1 MSVGQFCNR
10 DTAIARREDSVLD
23 VARIMRQ
30 WHVGCLVIVENDDR
44 GVKPVG
50 IITDRDLVIEILAAN
65 LNPDAVTVGDVLSS
79 GLLTAREQDG
89 LWETLRR
96 MQSRGVRRVP
106 VVDAEG
112 YLAGIITQDDLLEI
126 LVSELSDLV
135 KIPGRSRSEEHRYR
149 GE

>member
-1 MSVGQFCNR
+1 MSIGQFCNR
-10 DTAIARREDSVLD
+10 DTAIARREDSILD
-23 VARIMRQ
+23 VARVMRQ

-44 GVKPVG
+44 GVRPVG

-65 LNPDAVTVGDVLSS
+65 LDPAAVTVGDIAASE
-79 GLLTAREQDG
+79 LLTAREQDG

-106 VVDAEG
+106 VVDANG

-126 LVSELSDLV
+126 LVGELSDLV
-135 KIPGRSRSEEHRYR
+135 RIPARGRSGEQKHRCD
-149 GE
+149 

>member
-65 LNPDAVTVGDVLSS
+65 LDPDAVTVGDVLSS